1 MVVIML
7 LAFLEE
13 LGISQVEPFFEG
25 AGEILMSSLIGIF
38 LMVGLVGLYIGYAEP
53 VGAIGKTGIVLSAL
67 AGGLRAVAGVGQML
81 NVEIDFVVL
90 LGLFFV
96 VLPGGMLLFGYATLQ
111 SRALPRWNA
120 LPLLIGATAVVTTP
134 AVAGIAPQPV
144 GIGAY
149 LLSGV
154 GWILLGLV
162 LRADTGTTAAATM
175 STSG

>member
-13 LGISQVEPFFEG
+13 LGISRVEPFFEG
-25 AGEILMSSLIGIF
+25 AGAILMSSLIGFF
-38 LMVGLVGLYIGYAEP
+38 LMVGLVGLYIRYAEP

-67 AGGLRAVAGVGQML
+67 AGGLRAVSGVGQML
-81 NVEIDFVVL
+81 NVEMDFVVSSL
-90 LGLFFV
+90 LFFV
-96 VLPGGMLLFGYATLQ
+96 AIPGGMLLFGYATLR

-120 LPLLIGATAVVTTP
+120 LPLLIGATAVITAP
-134 AVAGIAPQPV
+134 AVAGIVPQPV

-149 LLSGV
+149 LLSGI

-162 LRADTGTTAAATM
+162 LRADTGTTATT